1 MGEGEKDVVGSG
13 SVLRGDG
20 VSASRGADFL
30 LVGMFMC
37 GIWMLDG
44 DGTAPDGDDGDDGG
58 GGCGL
63 DVCLWGV
70 CFRGAVCQGLR
81 RLCWCDWGCCFELMV
96 SVVVV
101 GLLVVAVLLDDGDAL
116 LR

>member
-13 SVLRGDG
+13 SVLRGGG
-20 VSASRGADFL
+20 VSASRDADFL

-44 DGTAPDGDDGDDGG
+44 DGTAPDLDDGDGGG

-63 DVCLWGV
+63 DVCLWGFASGEQAVRV
-70 CFRGAVCQGLR
+70 CG
-81 RLCWCDWGCCFELMV
+81 GCAGV
-96 SVVVV
+96 T
-101 GLLVVAVLLDDGDAL
+101 GGVACL
-116 LR
+116 